1 MRPALDARTHTRR
14 LLYQGIFSHLSD
26 QEISN
31 IHHLILSDDEDANN
45 HKRFIRVWRMGDYTS
60 DFTRLQL
67 LQETNIM
74 LQRFGERMIEED
86 FLETLND

>member
-14 LLYQGIFSHLSD
+14 LQYQGIFSHLSD

-31 IHHLILSDDEDANN
+31 IHHLILSDDEGANS
-45 HKRFIRVWRMGDYTS
+45 HKKFIRVWRMGDYS
-60 DFTRLQL
+60 SEFTRLHL
-67 LQETNIM
+67 LQETNFL

-86 FLETLND
+86 FLETLID

>member
-1 MRPALDARTHTRR
+1 MRPALDARSHTRR

-31 IHHLILSDDEDANN
+31 IHHLILSEDEGGKNL
-45 HKRFIRVWRMGDYTS
+45 KSFIKIWRMGDYTS
-60 DFTRLQL
+60 EFIRFQL
-67 LQETNIM
+67 LQETNFL

-86 FLETLND
+86 FLESLID

>member
-45 HKRFIRVWRMGDYTS
+45 HKKFIRVWRMGDYTS
-60 DFTRLQL
+60 EFARLQL
-67 LQETNIM
+67 LQETNFL

-86 FLETLND
+86 FLETLID

>member
-86 FLETLND
+86 FLERLID